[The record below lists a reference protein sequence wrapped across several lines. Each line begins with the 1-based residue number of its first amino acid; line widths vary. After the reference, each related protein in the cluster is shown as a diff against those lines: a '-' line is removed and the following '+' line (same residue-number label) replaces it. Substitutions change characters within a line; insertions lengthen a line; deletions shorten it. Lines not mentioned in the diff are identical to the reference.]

1 MRRASA
7 LLVAVVAAAAVGA
20 VASAERSADRLP
32 PVFLNHVYRVLDRE
46 TFEAVERSEYLRT
59 EFAQFEKRST
69 KSGSD
74 SWSGLYF
81 YGEHTYFEFLEA
93 DAARDRPVGA
103 CGIGLG
109 IEEVGGSAAV
119 RAALEDLG
127 RGTVMERQR
136 PRESEGRTVPWF
148 RMTGLEPKDPGLVA
162 FVMEY
167 EPGFLKLW
175 NPAIMP
181 SLSGITRSAVL
192 ERYRA
197 KAARAAPA
205 PGALLKDITAVTLAL
220 TPDQSTLLGAELS
233 ALGYRGG
240 TAAGK
245 SGWVGP
251 DIRFTIGPA
260 SPGREGITALE
271 MSLNRR
277 RLEPRLVEIGPR
289 MRLEVRQDGT
299 ANLSF

>member
-1 MRRASA
+1 MRRAGVVLA
-7 LLVAVVAAAAVGA
+7 ATVAAAAAAAMGVVGG
-20 VASAERSADRLP
+20 AERLP
-32 PVFLNHVYRVLDRE
+32 PVFLNHVYRVLDRQ
-46 TFEAVERSEYLRT
+46 TFEAAERSQYLQT

-93 DAARDRPVGA
+93 DPGRERPVGA

-109 IEEVGGSAAV
+109 IEAIGGSAAV
-119 RAALEDLG
+119 RAALEGLG
-127 RGTVMERQR
+127 QGAVMELQR
-136 PRESEGRTVPWF
+136 PRESDGRAVPWF
-148 RMTGLEPKDPGLVA
+148 RMTGFEPKDPGLVT

-167 EPGFLKLW
+167 EPAFLKQW
-175 NPAIMP
+175 NPDIVP

-197 KAARAAPA
+197 KAARAIPA

-220 TPDQSTLLGAELS
+220 TPDQAMLLGAELS
-233 ALGYRGG
+233 ALGYRSG

-245 SGWVGP
+245 SIWVGP
-251 DIRFTIGPA
+251 DVRFAIVPA
-260 SPGREGITALE
+260 SPGTAGITALE
-271 MSLNRR
+271 MSLSRR
-277 RLEPRLVEIGPR
+277 RLAPRVVEIGPR
-289 MRLEVRQDGT
+289 ARLEVRQDGT
-299 ANLSF
+299 ANLTF